1 MCVCVYS
8 HARHHTMYVHILLIV
23 SYVTSFKYL
32 HFLLHALHYFSYILC
47 DPVYIVSFEDLYS
60 LRAPV
65 GTVEGFDIS
74 AFDRQVSIHHNV
86 CVVQHCRTF
95 CCTSLIGKLE

>member
-1 MCVCVYS
+1 
-8 HARHHTMYVHILLIV
+8 MYVHILLIV

-74 AFDRQVSIHHNV
+74 AFDRQVSIHHT
-86 CVVQHCRTF
+86 CMCSSTYCCTF